1 MQPTFQLALLV
12 CTFMFA
18 SLHLYKTP
26 KLDAYHNAY
35 KITKH
40 KERGVETISLLV
52 MYAISATFCS
62 VFSSASK

>member
-1 MQPTFQLALLV
+1 
-12 CTFMFA
+12 MFA

-26 KLDAYHNAY
+26 KLDAFQNAY
-35 KITKH
+35 KFTKH
-40 KERGVETISLLV
+40 NERGVETISLLV